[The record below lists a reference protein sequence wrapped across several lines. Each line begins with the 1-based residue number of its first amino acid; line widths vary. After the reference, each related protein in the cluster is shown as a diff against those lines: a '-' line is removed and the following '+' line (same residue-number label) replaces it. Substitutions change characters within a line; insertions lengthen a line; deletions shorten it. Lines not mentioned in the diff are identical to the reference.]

1 MKRLVLGIIG
11 LSIISTSLLATQV
24 KTCTVLRNYD
34 FGSMKIDC
42 GDGDTTLKAMY
53 KKGWK
58 FVGSSGSGSGGTQVI
73 LEK

>member
-1 MKRLVLGIIG
+1 MKRLILGIIG
-11 LSIISTSLLATQV
+11 LGIVTTSLLATQV

-42 GDGDTTLKAMY
+42 GDGHTTLKEMY
-53 KKGWK
+53 KQGWK
-58 FVGSSGSGSGGTQVI
+58 FVGSSLSGSGGTQVI

>member
-1 MKRLVLGIIG
+1 MKRLILGFFSIG
-11 LSIISTSLLATQV
+11 ILTTSLFATQV

-42 GDGDTTLKAMY
+42 GAGKTTLSEMY
-53 KKGWK
+53 KIGWK
-58 FVGSSGSGSGGTQVI
+58 FVGSSPSGSGGTQVI